1 LRTVVLGIALTVL
14 GVFIPF
20 VGWFL
25 LLPAGLIM
33 IAAGLVM
40 KEEPTPA
47 KPAARPEEVLLDV
60 DLVISEM
67 KAIAGKIPEL
77 SRGAKAD
84 VELADQYA
92 TCLKDAES
100 KIRLATYLE
109 GSLIQTISKADQEL
123 KIAESAVSDLER
135 SREVYGVQ
143 SESLETKI
151 SQEKARL
158 DDLEANVARWGSIL
172 RELRAKREQ
181 LAVLVGRELET
192 TSERIGLYARVLAK
206 YREKYGEAA
215 EKKLKRDLALGG
227 RSLEQI
233 HNLIYREETR

>member
-1 LRTVVLGIALTVL
+1 MVLGF
-14 GVFIPF
+14 FIPF

-25 LLPAGLIM
+25 LLPAGLIV
-33 IAAGLVM
+33 IAAGLIM

-77 SRGAKAD
+77 SLGAKAD
-84 VELADQYA
+84 VELADRYA
-92 TCLKDAES
+92 TCLKNAES
-100 KIRLATYLE
+100 EIRLATYLE
-109 GSLIQTISKADQEL
+109 DSLIQTISKAGQEL

-151 SQEKARL
+151 SREKARL
-158 DDLEANVARWGSIL
+158 DELGADVARWGSML

-181 LAVLVGRELET
+181 LAVLVGRELGT
-192 TSERIGLYARVLAK
+192 TSERIGLYARVLVK

-233 HNLIYREETR
+233 HNLI